1 MDAIVN
7 AATKRKRKLT
17 ALPLLVV
24 LFVIS
29 YVLLTKLV
37 IEQDKTIDSQ
47 LSLIHTLFK
56 DNVYLS
62 TLRRHAGE
70 WSKKAKSHRN
80 SQAQAGISAS
90 QNAESGSLAP
100 HSPSSHVSSLAE
112 IPSAQVPLTQ
122 VPLTQVPLTQVP
134 LIQVP
139 SSKVGPQANA
149 KTNRKA
155 RKAEKTLPAP
165 PVELTDPSDMRR
177 VSFAI

>member
-7 AATKRKRKLT
+7 AATIRKRKLT

-29 YVLLTKLV
+29 YFLLTKLV

-47 LSLIHTLFK
+47 RSLIHMLFK

-62 TLRRHAGE
+62 TLRKHAAE
-70 WSKKAKSHRN
+70 WSKKAKTLGN
-80 SQAQAGISAS
+80 SQPQAGIAAS
-90 QNAESGSLAP
+90 QNPASNSQ
-100 HSPSSHVSSLAE
+100 SSHVSSLAE
-112 IPSAQVPLTQ
+112 IPSAQVP
-122 VPLTQVPLTQVP
+122 V
-134 LIQVP
+134 IQVP

-155 RKAEKTLPAP
+155 RKAEKTHPAP
-165 PVELTDPSDMRR
+165 PDELTDPSDMRR

>member
-1 MDAIVN
+1 MN

-29 YVLLTKLV
+29 YFLLTKLV

-56 DNVYLS
+56 DNVYLN
-62 TLRRHAGE
+62 TLHEHAGE
-70 WSKKAKSHRN
+70 GSKTPKTRGN
-80 SQAQAGISAS
+80 SQPQAGIAAS
-90 QNAESGSLAP
+90 QNPASE
-100 HSPSSHVSSLAE
+100 SPSSHVSSLAE
-112 IPSAQVPLTQ
+112 IPSAQVPLAQ
-122 VPLTQVPLTQVP
+122 VPV
-134 LIQVP
+134 IEVP

-155 RKAEKTLPAP
+155 RKAEKAPPAP

-177 VSFAI
+177 VSFVI

>member
-70 WSKKAKSHRN
+70 WSKKAKSHGN
-80 SQAQAGISAS
+80 SQPQAGISAS
-90 QNAESGSLAP
+90 QNPASGSSAP
-100 HSPSSHVSSLAE
+100 QSPSSHVSSLAE

-122 VPLTQVPLTQVP
+122 VPV
-134 LIQVP
+134 IQVP

>member
-7 AATKRKRKLT
+7 AATKRRRKLT
-17 ALPLLVV
+17 AVPLLVV

-29 YVLLTKLV
+29 YFLLTKLV

-47 LSLIHTLFK
+47 RSLIHMLFK
-56 DNVYLS
+56 DNAYLR
-62 TLRRHAGE
+62 TLHKRVGE
-70 WSKKAKSHRN
+70 LSKKAKSHGN
-80 SQAQAGISAS
+80 GQPQTGIAAS
-90 QNAESGSLAP
+90 QNPASENS
-100 HSPSSHVSSLAE
+100 SSHVSSLAE
-112 IPSAQVPLTQ
+112 IPSAQVPLAQ
-122 VPLTQVPLTQVP
+122 VPV
-134 LIQVP
+134 IEVP

-155 RKAEKTLPAP
+155 RKAEKAPPAP

>member
-1 MDAIVN
+1 MNAIVN

-29 YVLLTKLV
+29 YFLLTKLV

-62 TLRRHAGE
+62 ALRKHGGDSSRKTKTHG
-70 WSKKAKSHRN
+70 N
-80 SQAQAGISAS
+80 SQPQAGIAAS
-90 QNAESGSLAP
+90 QNSASEGS
-100 HSPSSHVSSLAE
+100 SSHVSSLAG
-112 IPSAQVPLTQ
+112 IPSAQVP
-122 VPLTQVPLTQVP
+122 V
-134 LIQVP
+134 IQVP

-149 KTNRKA
+149 KSNRKA
-155 RKAEKTLPAP
+155 RKAEKTHPEP

>member
-1 MDAIVN
+1 MDCARDPGTEKMNAIVN

-24 LFVIS
+24 LFVVS
-29 YVLLTKLV
+29 YFLLTKLV

-62 TLRRHAGE
+62 ALRKHGGE
-70 WSKKAKSHRN
+70 SSRKTKTRGN
-80 SQAQAGISAS
+80 SQPQAGIAAS
-90 QNAESGSLAP
+90 QNSASEGS
-100 HSPSSHVSSLAE
+100 SSHVSSLAE

-122 VPLTQVPLTQVP
+122 VPV
-134 LIQVP
+134 IQVP

-155 RKAEKTLPAP
+155 RKAEKTHPAP